1 MKCPIC
7 KNINMEKVLFF
18 NTEVDYCPRC
28 LGLWFEEDELR
39 QAKDEKDKD
48 LNWLDIDLWKEKGKF
63 KVEVGNKIC
72 PKCSVP
78 LYEVLYGDSDVKV
91 SVCNMCK
98 GIFLERGEF
107 KRIIDY
113 LKNKEKEEVLY
124 NYFKNLIEEGKEVFS
139 GPETFKEELKD
150 FFSLLKLLNYKLR
163 VQHPVLS
170 GLISMLPK

>member
-1 MKCPIC
+1 
-7 KNINMEKVLFF
+7 MEKVVLF
-18 NTEVDYCPRC
+18 NTGVDYCPKC

-39 QAKDEKDKD
+39 QAKDEKDKG
-48 LNWLDIDLWKEKGKF
+48 LNWLDIDLWKEKEKF
-63 KVEVGNKIC
+63 QVKTGNMIC

-78 LYEVLYGDSDVKV
+78 LYEVSYGDSDVRV
-91 SVCNMCK
+91 DLCNMCK

-150 FFSLLKLLNYKLR
+150 FFSLLKLLNYKFK